1 MLLLFTSSVLFLPA
15 CVFLTAQHH
24 RERKDNLLS
33 DASLKDR
40 TPGWMV
46 NTIENTYCVGN
57 VTSRFSGG
65 HYPPPPKKKASVV
78 CWVILLE
85 TSGHN
90 NILST
95 TILLFGFS
103 V

>member
-24 RERKDNLLS
+24 IRERKDNLLS

-40 TPGWMV
+40 TPGWMG

-65 HYPPPPKKKASVV
+65 HYPPPKKKASVV
-78 CWVILLE
+78 CWVILE
-85 TSGHN
+85 YT
-90 NILST
+90 
-95 TILLFGFS
+95 
-103 V
+103 